1 MHILWLKTELL
12 HPVDKGGR
20 IRTYQTL
27 RHLARSHRV
36 TYLCLDDGSAT
47 DGERAAAGEYC
58 HNLVTVPFRPAR
70 KGSPGFFVDLARNV
84 FSSLPYAIAR
94 YRSDEMHSAIR
105 RLVADAG
112 AGGGPIDLVVCDFLA
127 PSVNVPQGL
136 RVPTVLFQHNV
147 EAAIWA
153 RHATVPGNMA
163 RRRYMREQWRR
174 MVSFEGRE
182 CRRHD
187 HVIAV
192 SEADSD
198 SFRRDYGVTSVT
210 AVPTGVDTDYFTP
223 AGVERDRN
231 EIVFVGSMDWLPND
245 DGVRWFAG
253 SILPLIRRRVPAARL
268 TIVGRDPTPAVR
280 QLVADP
286 AITVTGRVADV
297 RPFVERAALVVVPL
311 RVGGGTRLKIY
322 EAMAMERA
330 VVSTTIGAEGLPVTD
345 GREIV
350 IADEP
355 DAFANAA
362 VALLADSGRADRLGR
377 AAADLVRSRFSW
389 ENVTREFAR
398 ACDVAR
404 QEWRGGADVL
414 PDETRLQLK

>member
-27 RHLARSHRV
+27 RHLVRSHRV
-36 TYLCLDDGSAT
+36 TYLCLDDGSST
-47 DGERAAAGEYC
+47 DAERAAAAEYC
-58 HNLVTVPFRPAR
+58 HDLVTIPFSPAR

-84 FSSLPYAIAR
+84 LSSLPYAIAR
-94 YRSDEMHSAIR
+94 YRSEEMQSAIR
-105 RLVADAG
+105 RLAREGSVA
-112 AGGGPIDLVVCDFLA
+112 GGPIDLVVCDFLA
-127 PSVNVPQGL
+127 PSVNVPGAL
-136 RVPTVLFQHNV
+136 GVPTVLFQHNV

-153 RHATVPGNMA
+153 RHAAVPGSA
-163 RRRYMREQWRR
+163 VRQRYMREQWRR
-174 MVSFEGRE
+174 MAAFEGRE

-198 SFRRDYGVTSVT
+198 SFRRDYGVTRVT
-210 AVPTGVDTDYFTP
+210 AVPTGVDTGFFTP
-223 AGVERDRN
+223 AGVQRDRN

-253 SILPLIRRRVPAARL
+253 SILPLIRRRVPGARL

-280 QLVADP
+280 QLAADA

-311 RVGGGTRLKIY
+311 RVGGGTRLKIF
-322 EAMAMERA
+322 EAMAMERP
-330 VVSTTIGAEGLPVTD
+330 VVSTTIGAEGLPVTN
-345 GREIV
+345 GREIL
-350 IADEP
+350 IADDPE
-355 DAFANAA
+355 AFAAA
-362 VALLADSGRADRLGR
+362 SSALLENPARADGLGK
-377 AAADLVRSRFSW
+377 AAAELVRSRFSW

-404 QEWRGGADVL
+404 EGWVENRGRAA
-414 PDETRLQLK
+414 